1 MKAQLENFIPGQ
13 NLKDGLKCLSYDKSK
28 TPKQA
33 LENSTV
39 PQHVHIEMLTVEI
52 TAVNE
57 LEDNGVWR
65 FHYKSTW
72 KDERLRWPSEC
83 VQEEKAK

>member
-1 MKAQLENFIPGQ
+1 MKAQLKKFIPGQ
-13 NLKDGLKCLSYDKSK
+13 NLRDGLECLNYDKNK